1 MWLLN
6 LVRLSGYNHHNES
19 VEYLPAPVTTAAPTT
34 GLAALVTAW
43 GKPLQL
49 REFPLPAPEPGALL
63 VRVER
68 ATICGSDV
76 HLWEGALA
84 RSFPIELPVILGHET
99 VGRIASFGEGTGQDS
114 VGTPLRAGDRV
125 VWEHEACGHCYECT
139 VLGMGTMC
147 PNRQMGFL
155 MHATEPPHF
164 HGGFAE
170 YSYVRPKAGRL
181 RVPDDVESEWAAA
194 ASCALRTIIEAMR
207 RVGAVDYRHSV
218 VIQGSGPLGLF
229 ATAMVSLL
237 SPRRL
242 VTIGGPESRLAV
254 ASEWGADL
262 TIDVDVHASA
272 EERRALVLDA
282 TEGRGADVVFELSG
296 APNAVAEGLRLAAAG
311 GRYLVAGT
319 LGGGPQAIAA
329 DLIARRNLR
338 IIGSL
343 GAEIDAYYLALA
355 LLRRQRN
362 RFDWSRLIGGRYRL
376 ADATTALERMQDFT
390 ETKAVIVP

>member
-1 MWLLN
+1 M
-6 LVRLSGYNHHNES
+6 
-19 VEYLPAPVTTAAPTT
+19 T

-43 GKPLQL
+43 GEPLEL
-49 REFPLPAPEPGALL
+49 REFPLPSPEPGALL

-76 HLWEGALA
+76 HLWQGALA

-99 VGRIASFGEGTGQDS
+99 VGRIVKFGDGARQDS
-114 VGTPLRAGDRV
+114 VGTPLRSGDRV

-155 MHATEPPHF
+155 MDAAQPPHF

-181 RVPDDVESEWAAA
+181 RVPDDVQSDWAAA
-194 ASCALRTIIEAMR
+194 ASCALRTIVEAVR
-207 RVGAVDYRHSV
+207 RVGAIDYRHNV

-242 VTIGGPESRLAV
+242 VVIGGPERRLAI
-254 ASEWGADL
+254 ASEWGADQ
-262 TIDVDVHASA
+262 TIDIGVNGDA
-272 EERRALVLDA
+272 EARRALVLDV
-282 TEGRGADVVFELSG
+282 TDGRGADVVFELSG
-296 APNAVAEGLRLAAAG
+296 APGAVGEGLALAAAG

-319 LGGGPQAIAA
+319 VGGPAQEIAA
-329 DLIARRNLR
+329 DLIARRNLT
-338 IIGSL
+338 IVGSL
-343 GAEIDAYYLALA
+343 GAEIDSYHRALE
-355 LLRRQRN
+355 LLRRQRD
-362 RFDWSRLIGGRYRL
+362 RFDWSRLIGGSYPL
-376 ADATTALERMQDFT
+376 EEATTALRRMQDFT
-390 ETKAVIVP
+390 ETKAVVVP